1 MGIKNRI
8 ESKTKKL
15 RNNFDIITQPIGLME
30 PTHSYVLDGVEYH
43 VKFVVE
49 PSTGELQA
57 IDSDDISHGAADQWK
72 TGVPDGQDS
81 GISDGQDG
89 ENFRPPLPESV
100 RPGKKPKLTDSEL
113 SEKDLARRNRRRAIN
128 RECARHARERR
139 NHERDQLKNRI
150 KELTSEKD
158 DLKNKFDALVRKN
171 KQLSLKLE
179 NAKSTPQNQ
188 PTQKPKLKEQET
200 QTYQPGEYSNS
211 NLSRNIMNGS
221 YKRRAVLLQ
230 AVEPPVANKKAKM
243 QFIYPVQSNS
253 TSEKN
258 DSNVTKKK
266 YVIMNKEQI
275 TSEVNNNKNHFN
287 DLQQA
292 VTNQTISNRT
302 ASNDSIIN
310 SSTKS
315 SQTSVDLSK
324 SPMCKNEIAA
334 MIAMMMRP
342 MQQQIQMLT
351 NKISY
356 LENQTEPILDI
367 KIEP

>member
-15 RNNFDIITQPIGLME
+15 LNNFNIITRSMGLME
-30 PTHSYVLDGVEYH
+30 TTHSYVLDGVECH

-57 IDSDDISHGAADQWK
+57 IDSDDISHGASDQWK
-72 TGVPDGQDS
+72 TGVPDGQES

-100 RPGKKPKLTDSEL
+100 RPGKKPKMKDSEL
-113 SEKDLARRNRRRAIN
+113 SGKDLARRNRRRAIN

-150 KELTSEKD
+150 KELTSDNDTLNNKVEAL
-158 DLKNKFDALVRKN
+158 LKKN

-179 NAKSTPQNQ
+179 NAKST
-188 PTQKPKLKEQET
+188 TQKPKLKEQET

-230 AVEPPVANKKAKM
+230 AVEPSVANKKAKM
-243 QFIYPVQSNS
+243 QFIYPVQSNA
-253 TSEKN
+253 TSECHQN
-258 DSNVTKKK
+258 DSNVIKTK

-275 TSEVNNNKNHFN
+275 TNEVNNNNINKNQIFN
-287 DLQQA
+287 DPKQA
-292 VTNQTISNRT
+292 LTQQTISNQT
-302 ASNDSIIN
+302 ASNDSIID
-310 SSTKS
+310 SSTISSQKSVDPTSKS
-315 SQTSVDLSK
+315 SMS
-324 SPMCKNEIAA
+324 KNEIAA

-356 LENQTEPILDI
+356 LENATDI

>member
-1 MGIKNRI
+1 MGTHPIF
-8 ESKTKKL
+8 ESD
-15 RNNFDIITQPIGLME
+15 FDC
-30 PTHSYVLDGVEYH
+30 
-43 VKFVVE
+43 
-49 PSTGELQA
+49 
-57 IDSDDISHGAADQWK
+57 
-72 TGVPDGQDS
+72 
-81 GISDGQDG
+81 
-89 ENFRPPLPESV
+89 
-100 RPGKKPKLTDSEL
+100 LTWV

-150 KELTSEKD
+150 KELTSEND
-158 DLKNKFDALVRKN
+158 NWKNKFNALLKKN
-171 KQLSLKLE
+171 KQLSLKLV
-179 NAKSTPQNQ
+179 NAKST
-188 PTQKPKLKEQET
+188 KEQET

-230 AVEPPVANKKAKM
+230 AVEPSVANKKAKM
-243 QFIYPVQSNS
+243 QFIYPVQSNAS
-253 TSEKN
+253 NEKN
-258 DSNVTKKK
+258 DSNVIKKK

-275 TSEVNNNKNHFN
+275 PTEVHNNNVNKNQIFN
-287 DLQQA
+287 DPKQA
-292 VTNQTISNRT
+292 LTQQTISNQT
-302 ASNDSIIN
+302 ASNDSIID
-310 SSTKS
+310 SSTTS
-315 SQTSVDLSK
+315 SQKSVDPTSK

-356 LENQTEPILDI
+356 LENATDI

>member
-1 MGIKNRI
+1 MGESNRRR
-8 ESKTKKL
+8 TKL
-15 RNNFDIITQPIGLME
+15 RNNFAIIIQKMGLME

-57 IDSDDISHGAADQWK
+57 IDSDDIGHGASDQWK

-100 RPGKKPKLTDSEL
+100 RTEKKPKMKDSEL

-150 KELTSEKD
+150 KELTSEND
-158 DLKNKFDALVRKN
+158 TWKNKFDALLKKN

-179 NAKSTPQNQ
+179 NP
-188 PTQKPKLKEQET
+188 PTQKPKSKEQET

-230 AVEPPVANKKAKM
+230 AVEPSVANKKAKM
-243 QFIYPVQSNS
+243 QFIYPVQSNAS
-253 TSEKN
+253 NEKN
-258 DSNVTKKK
+258 DSNVIKKK

-275 TSEVNNNKNHFN
+275 PTEVHNNNVNKNQIFN
-287 DLQQA
+287 DPKQA
-292 VTNQTISNRT
+292 LTQQTISNQT
-302 ASNDSIIN
+302 ASNDSIID
-310 SSTKS
+310 SSTTS
-315 SQTSVDLSK
+315 SQKSEDPTSK

-334 MIAMMMRP
+334 MIAMMVRP

-356 LENQTEPILDI
+356 LENATDI